1 MTEFGLDCFVY
12 RAKNRLTQKEMGQ
25 LCGVDRTL
33 IIDIEKGRPVS
44 KMTETKVRLVLEED
58 KR

>member
-1 MTEFGLDCFVY
+1 MTEFALQCLRF

-25 LCGVDRTL
+25 RCGVDRTL

-44 KMTETKVRLVLEED
+44 AMTETKVKLVLEDDE
-58 KR
+58 K

>member
-25 LCGVDRTL
+25 LCGVDRAL
-33 IIDIEKGRPVS
+33 IIDIEKGRQVS
-44 KMTETKVRLVLEED
+44 KMTETKVRLVLEDD